1 MATTVSAFN
10 DMMQQF
16 LDELVLTFP
25 EEKSFVKYQAS
36 FSMIRKAR
44 PRAVLESF
52 MKSIGPVASQLME
65 KNESFFKENSDSVP
79 LLSELNIAKI
89 WGDDL
94 SSSTKEAIWK
104 YLQTLYILASTISA
118 LPAETL
124 SMIESVAEKCAKQ
137 MTEEGITGEE
147 ALMKNMSG
155 LMSQLMGSGGLAG
168 LMGEKKISE

>member
-36 FSMIRKAR
+36 FSILRKTR
-44 PRAVLESF
+44 PRAVLEKY
-52 MKSIGPVASQLME
+52 MTSITPVSAQVMQKDE
-65 KNESFFKENSDSVP
+65 KFFKENVESVP
-79 LLSELNIAKI
+79 LLSELNLASI
-89 WGDDL
+89 WTDEL
-94 SSSTKEAIWK
+94 SEATKDAIWK

-124 SMIESVAEKCAKQ
+124 SMIESMAEKCAKQ
-137 MTEEGITGEE
+137 MSEEGITSEE
-147 ALMKNMSG
+147 ALMKNMAG
-155 LMSQLMGSGGLAG
+155 LMSSFMGPSSLA
-168 LMGEKKISE
+168 GEKKISHNQ

>member
-25 EEKSFVKYQAS
+25 EEKSFVKYQAT
-36 FSMIRKAR
+36 FSMIRKTR
-44 PRAVLESF
+44 PRMVLENY
-52 MKSIGPVASQLME
+52 MKSIGPVATQLME
-65 KNESFFKENSDSVP
+65 KNETYFKENVDDIP
-79 LLSELNIAKI
+79 ILKEMNLMKI
-89 WGDDL
+89 WTDDL
-94 SSSTKEAIWK
+94 STTTKEAIWK
-104 YLQTLYILASTISA
+104 YLQTLYILATTITA

-137 MTEEGITGEE
+137 MSEEGLSSEE

-155 LMSQLMGSGGLAG
+155 LMASIMGPAGGLG
-168 LMGEKKISE
+168 SKKISE

>member
-25 EEKSFVKYQAS
+25 EEKSFVKYQAT

-44 PRAVLESF
+44 PRSILENY
-52 MKSIGPVASQLME
+52 MKSIGPVATQLME

-79 LLSELNIAKI
+79 LLSDLNLAKI
-89 WGDDL
+89 WTDDL
-94 SSSTKEAIWK
+94 SQTTKEAIWK
-104 YLQTLYILASTISA
+104 YLQTLYILATTITA

-137 MTEEGITGEE
+137 MSEEGLSSEE

-155 LMSQLMGSGGLAG
+155 LMAQLMGPTGGLGA
-168 LMGEKKISE
+168 KKISE

>member
-25 EEKSFVKYQAS
+25 EEKSFVKYQAT
-36 FSMIRKAR
+36 FGLVRKAR
-44 PRAVLESF
+44 PRSVLEGF
-52 MKSIGPVASQLME
+52 MKSIGPVSSQLMAKDE
-65 KNESFFKENSDSVP
+65 TFFKENSDSVP
-79 LLSELNIAKI
+79 LLRDLNLSKI
-89 WGDDL
+89 WTDEL
-94 SSSTKEAIWK
+94 SHATKEAIWK
-104 YLQTLYILASTISA
+104 YLQTLYILASTINA

-137 MTEEGITGEE
+137 MSEEGISGEE

-168 LMGEKKISE
+168 LEKKIS